1 MKATVYD
8 LMDAIGN
15 VSDYVVME
23 TSARSRQVKERA
35 HIRWGVTAACVCYVA
50 VMALI
55 GIYKSGLSA
64 IEPPSGMFLPG
75 KEVMGPSDTADA
87 VGTGTDTDAET
98 TEPREPRP
106 CDSILKVLEGEGD
119 FRTSNGEYLD
129 LEHIYDYLGYDKSEV
144 TIHFTPIDMD
154 GEGTFE
160 AVFEVLDSDG
170 YLTDTAIL
178 YMYNGEVY
186 VTSLPPRGLSDLKID
201 GTFFW
206 WDITEH
212 SGFSRIESF
221 TDSGEVLDYF
231 LYWTPLY
238 GDGCYYTEDGER
250 IKDSSI
256 DLDYYLFET
265 IEESPSEYVI
275 GVVCLVDNEK
285 VAVKEFA
292 KNIEEQNAPV
302 AEYKKAVEEQEAKED
317 VTWYDLADMDD
328 LDLEKYYGDGSAD
341 ADTSADTDTTEPEAP
356 RPRDSILKVLEGEGE
371 FYNNIRHS
379 DGTYSECLVHIVGD
393 CFYSPYMGIALKIAR
408 FALVDMDGDGIEE
421 AVLDCTLIDDDRY
434 TYETVVLHLYKGEV
448 HSYWFVPRAF
458 YNLKADGTF
467 EWLDGPNGGFS
478 KITSF
483 TDTDSIVD
491 DFTYQDYH
499 SDEGPYFVNN
509 NTVSEAE
516 FEKEYARLREK
527 EDAVWYDFEGAD
539 FEQYFE

>member
-35 HIRWGVTAACVCYVA
+35 HIRWAVTAACICYVA

-55 GIYKSGLSA
+55 GIYKSGLSM

-87 VGTGTDTDAET
+87 VGTGTDTDAA
-98 TEPREPRP
+98 EPEEHRS
-106 CDSILKVLEGEGD
+106 CDSILKVLRGEGD
-119 FRTSNGEYLD
+119 FRTSRGEYFDIKHLYAAISPDFADVELD
-129 LEHIYDYLGYDKSEV
+129 FDHAV
-144 TIHFTPIDMD
+144 FAPIDMD
-154 GEGTFE
+154 GDGTFE
-160 AVFEVLDSDG
+160 AVFKINYGGENYV
-170 YLTDTAIL
+170 IL
-178 YMYNGEVY
+178 YTYNGEVRSEVLY
-186 VTSLPPRGLSDLKID
+186 ERSCSSLKAD

-206 WDITEH
+206 WDISEH
-212 SGFSRIESF
+212 QGFRRIESF
-221 TDSGEVLDYF
+221 TDSGAVFDYF
-231 LYWTPLY
+231 LYRTPLY
-238 GDGCYYTEDGER
+238 GDGCYYTEDGEC

-256 DLDYYLFET
+256 DLDDYNFET

-275 GVVCLVDNEK
+275 GIVYLVDNEK
-285 VAVKEFA
+285 VSVREFN
-292 KNIEEQNAPV
+292 KTIEEQNASE
-302 AEYKKAVEEQEAKED
+302 AEYEKAVEEQNAKDD

-328 LDLEKYYGDGSAD
+328 LDLEQYFDD
-341 ADTSADTDTTEPEAP
+341 VTADTDTTEPREP
-356 RPRDSILKVLEGEGE
+356 RPCDSILKVLEGEGE

-393 CFYSPYMGIALKIAR
+393 CFYSPYMGRVLKIAR

-467 EWLDGPNGGFS
+467 EWLDGPNGGFR

-491 DFTYQDYH
+491 DFTYQDYY

-509 NTVSEAE
+509 NTVSEDE

-527 EDAVWYDFEGAD
+527 EDAVWHDFEGAD
-539 FEQYFE
+539 LEQYFE

>member
-8 LMDAIGN
+8 IMDAIGN

-35 HIRWGVTAACVCYVA
+35 HIRWAVTAACICYIA

-55 GIYKSGLSA
+55 GIYKSGLSM

-75 KEVMGPSDTADA
+75 KEVMGPSDI
-87 VGTGTDTDAET
+87 VGTDTA
-98 TEPREPRP
+98 EPREPRP
-106 CDSILKVLEGEGD
+106 CDSILKVLRGEGD
-119 FRTSNGEYLD
+119 FRTSRGEYLD
-129 LEHIYDYLGYDKSEV
+129 LEHIYDYLGYDKAEV
-144 TIHFTPIDMD
+144 TIKFTPIDMD

-256 DLDYYLFET
+256 DLDYYNFESAAF
-265 IEESPSEYVI
+265 IGQSPSDIII
-275 GVVCLVDNEK
+275 GIVYLVDNEK
-285 VAVKEFA
+285 VAVKEFE
-292 KNIEEQNAPV
+292 KNIEEQNASV
-302 AEYKKAVEEQEAKED
+302 AEYNKAVEEQNAKED

-328 LDLEKYYGDGSAD
+328 LDLEKYYGDGTAD
-341 ADTSADTDTTEPEAP
+341 ADTSTDTDTTEPEAP

-371 FYNNIRHS
+371 FRSTNHS
-379 DGTYSECLVHIVGD
+379 YVTLKYLLTAVSPSFTDLEFDFDLANFAPMDLDGDGTY
-393 CFYSPYMGIALKIAR
+393 
-408 FALVDMDGDGIEE
+408 E
-421 AVLDCTLIDDDRY
+421 AVFKFKLGEYGSEGYII
-434 TYETVVLHLYKGEV
+434 LYMYDGEV
-448 HSYWFVPRAF
+448 YSTALADRQG

-467 EWLDGPNGGFS
+467 GGS
-478 KITSF
+478 SGAGEGGLYKITSF
-483 TDTDSIVD
+483 TNTGFEAD
-491 DFTYQDYH
+491 DFTYQNEH
-499 SDEGPYFVNN
+499 LPDEELWYVVDHEPATEEEFW
-509 NTVSEAE
+509 EALDQHDKQE
-516 FEKEYARLREK
+516 DVEWKRLADVDLEK
-527 EDAVWYDFEGAD
+527 
-539 FEQYFE
+539 YFE